1 MTCFLTYQ
9 SDSLSL
15 SMLLRIKVTEEEV
28 FFPIYI
34 EMFFVLFLFELYY
47 IVSFKS
53 PKLTLSSMVVLVGG
67 IIIGQNTI
75 ESGMVSVFVMTCVA
89 LCFWQHLQFLL
100 ILPL

>member
-1 MTCFLTYQ
+1 
-9 SDSLSL
+9 
-15 SMLLRIKVTEEEV
+15 
-28 FFPIYI
+28 
-34 EMFFVLFLFELYY
+34 
-47 IVSFKS
+47 
-53 PKLTLSSMVVLVGG
+53 MVVLVGG